1 MKTRLDKFEY
11 RMNFEVTGEL
21 IPDQVVRDIFRSIEL
36 FYQKFY
42 MMSTSGVR
50 YENGDPVGIVMA
62 VNKDCP
68 SPYFNDPKIVGGHFE
83 KGVWVEEWSRPEL
96 DLVQVYYQ
104 TYTRTKPDELRLSH
118 LLYSWLSRWVWEDPW
133 RRQLLKDV
141 KIVFDELLNDRQ
153 YCLVKYEDVGDM
165 YTRRYW

>member
-21 IPDQVVRDIFRSIEL
+21 IPDQVVRDIVRSIEL

-42 MMSTSGVR
+42 MMSVSGVR

-68 SPYFNDPKIVGGHFE
+68 NPYFNDPKIVGGHFE
-83 KGVWVEEWSRPEL
+83 KGVWVEEWSKPEL
-96 DLVQVYYQ
+96 DLVQVYYE
-104 TYTRTKPDELRLSH
+104 TYTRTKPDQVRLSPM
-118 LLYSWLSRWVWEDPW
+118 LYTWLRTWMWENRWGDDDIHIVLDPT
-133 RRQLLKDV
+133 LM
-141 KIVFDELLNDRQ
+141 DRQ

>member
-21 IPDQVVRDIFRSIEL
+21 IPDQVVRDIVRSIEL

-42 MMSTSGVR
+42 MMSVSGVR

-83 KGVWVEEWSRPEL
+83 KGAWIEEWSKPEL
-96 DLVQVYYQ
+96 DLTRTHFT
-104 TYTRTKPDELRLSH
+104 TYKMTKPDQVRLSPM
-118 LLYSWLSRWVWEDPW
+118 LYMWVRRWMWENRWGDDDIHIVPDPT
-133 RRQLLKDV
+133 LK
-141 KIVFDELLNDRQ
+141 DRQ

>member
-21 IPDQVVRDIFRSIEL
+21 IPDQVVRDIVRSIEL

-42 MMSTSGVR
+42 MMSVSGVR

-83 KGVWVEEWSRPEL
+83 KGVWVEEWSKPEL
-96 DLVQVYYQ
+96 DLVQVYYE
-104 TYTRTKPDELRLSH
+104 TYTRTKPDQVRLSPM
-118 LLYSWLSRWVWEDPW
+118 LYTWLRTWMWENRWGDNDIRIVPDPT
-133 RRQLLKDV
+133 LM
-141 KIVFDELLNDRQ
+141 DRQ